1 MQTPEDYVERAAAL
15 AGDLDGLDRMHR
27 ELRTRMERSAI
38 MDQQGYM
45 KALERAYEDALHR
58 TYEERR

>member
-1 MQTPEDYVERAAAL
+1 
-15 AGDLDGLDRMHR
+15 
-27 ELRTRMERSAI
+27 MERSAI

-45 KALERAYEDALHR
+45 KALERAYEDALHC